1 MNFIDI
7 NNLFIKILFIIF
19 ISSHYHYSL
28 TNGQRL
34 LKVAQPL
41 PPAPPPQ
48 IITDEFSPLVTARC
62 DRGVMYIQIVSQ
74 QPFYG
79 VAHTRD
85 YRKSPC
91 MVIGD
96 GSFNTTLKISL
107 LAQTDDELYC
117 GVQRFKGERSVGLAV
132 RMHKSL
138 ELSED
143 RFFYLTCQNGY
154 QNIRGGTYR
163 VNLKLIDANTEQR
176 AVRLIH
182 GQPYK
187 LRAELSPK
195 DSVTTL
201 RMKNCFVFT
210 KSNDNVEL
218 IDRSGCP
225 AITNLITPFYY
236 NDSAIGEAYIAEMFK
251 FPQDSK
257 VHFQC
262 DALLCRE
269 NCVEPDCEHTGSTN
283 DDREYELDAYSQVS
297 ASTSVFIRE
306 PTDSD
311 ALMDANQSDLEC
323 TEWRFP
329 WLITLCIC
337 LAIMLLVMLLLNL
350 FMCSSL
356 TCRCIK
362 TDVNE
367 KEPTDFD
374 DYDPYRADWTAPNS
388 LQGSRYSLQHARQQ
402 YPSDETLRSDNTSNP
417 DYHHHDNKGF
427 IPTTANNQPQQP
439 KRSKRNVQQQQSIS
453 SISES
458 DNESIDRNRYPHHH
472 HHHHHPDFTTQQGS
486 LRPIRTHEIDYS
498 FDDDHHGYPN
508 SNITNVKRY

>member
-1 MNFIDI
+1 M
-7 NNLFIKILFIIF
+7 
-19 ISSHYHYSL
+19 
-28 TNGQRL
+28 
-34 LKVAQPL
+34 
-41 PPAPPPQ
+41 
-48 IITDEFSPLVTARC
+48 
-62 DRGVMYIQIVSQ
+62 IQIEQ
-74 QPFYG
+74 
-79 VAHTRD
+79 
-85 YRKSPC
+85 
-91 MVIGD
+91 
-96 GSFNTTLKISL
+96 
-107 LAQTDDELYC
+107 
-117 GVQRFKGERSVGLAV
+117 GERSVGLAV

-269 NCVEPDCEHTGSTN
+269 NCAEPDCEHTGSTN

-311 ALMDANQSDLEC
+311 GKQ
-323 TEWRFP
+323 TEKKF
-329 WLITLCIC
+329 IT
-337 LAIMLLVMLLLNL
+337 
-350 FMCSSL
+350 
-356 TCRCIK
+356 
-362 TDVNE
+362 
-367 KEPTDFD
+367 
-374 DYDPYRADWTAPNS
+374 
-388 LQGSRYSLQHARQQ
+388 
-402 YPSDETLRSDNTSNP
+402 
-417 DYHHHDNKGF
+417 
-427 IPTTANNQPQQP
+427 
-439 KRSKRNVQQQQSIS
+439 
-453 SISES
+453 
-458 DNESIDRNRYPHHH
+458 
-472 HHHHHPDFTTQQGS
+472 
-486 LRPIRTHEIDYS
+486 
-498 FDDDHHGYPN
+498 
-508 SNITNVKRY
+508 